1 MSIIALLTTILTIT
15 INALANILPINGY
28 NTGEL
33 SDMYPNLFVPAGIT
47 FSIWALIFIM
57 LIVFSL
63 VYIYL
68 QFRLKKKHHKLLSL
82 FILTNV
88 LNISWILAWHYL
100 MVLLSVVI
108 MVFLLITL
116 IFLYYETNKYNYNLG
131 YRIFVK
137 GTVSIYLGWISI
149 ATIANITA
157 YLVSINW
164 SGWGIP
170 ELIWTIIMLLVG
182 LVLTLAF
189 TYYQRNLLY
198 NLVIIWA
205 YAGIIIKR
213 VETDFSSTYPIVV
226 TASISILVILFYTY
240 KRFSKKVN
248 LY

>member
-1 MSIIALLTTILTIT
+1 MSIIAFLTTILTIVV
-15 INALANILPINGY
+15 NALANILPINGY

-47 FSIWALIFIM
+47 FSIWAVIFIM
-57 LIVFSL
+57 LILFSL

-82 FILTNV
+82 FILSNI

-100 MVLLSVVI
+100 MVLTSVLVMI
-108 MVFLLITL
+108 GLLVTL
-116 IFLYYETNKYNYNLG
+116 ILLYYETNKYNYNLG
-131 YRIFVK
+131 YKIFVK

-170 ELIWTIIMLLVG
+170 ELIWTIIMLIVG
-182 LVLTLAF
+182 LTLTLTF
-189 TYYQRNLLY
+189 TYYQRNLVY
-198 NLVIIWA
+198 NLVIVWA
-205 YAGIIIKR
+205 YAGIILKR
-213 VETDFSSTYPIVV
+213 VQSDFSSTYPIVI
-226 TASISILVILFYTY
+226 TASLSILVILFYTY
-240 KRFSKKVN
+240 KRYSKKVN

>member
-1 MSIIALLTTILTIT
+1 MSIIAFLTTILTIVV
-15 INALANILPINGY
+15 NALANILPINGY

-47 FSIWALIFIM
+47 FSIWAVIFIM
-57 LIVFSL
+57 LILFSL

-82 FILTNV
+82 FILSNI

-100 MVLLSVVI
+100 MILTSVLV
-108 MVFLLITL
+108 MVGLLVTL
-116 IFLYYETNKYNYNLG
+116 ILLYYETNKYNYNLG
-131 YRIFVK
+131 YKIFVK

-170 ELIWTIIMLLVG
+170 ELIWTIIMLIVG
-182 LVLTLAF
+182 LTLTLTF
-189 TYYQRNLLY
+189 TYYQRNLVY
-198 NLVIIWA
+198 NLVIVWA
-205 YAGIIIKR
+205 YAGIILKR
-213 VETDFSSTYPIVV
+213 VQSDFSSTYPIVI
-226 TASISILVILFYTY
+226 TASLSILVILFYTY
-240 KRFSKKVN
+240 KRYSKKVN

>member
-108 MVFLLITL
+108 MIFLLITL

-170 ELIWTIIMLLVG
+170 ELIWIIIMLLVG

>member
-108 MVFLLITL
+108 MIFLLITL